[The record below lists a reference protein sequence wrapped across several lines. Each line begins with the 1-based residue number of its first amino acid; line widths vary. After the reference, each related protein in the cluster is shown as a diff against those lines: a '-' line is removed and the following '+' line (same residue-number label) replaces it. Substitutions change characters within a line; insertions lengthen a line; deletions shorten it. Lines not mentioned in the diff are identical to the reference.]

1 MCVLLSVVLFSSCCG
16 DGVCIHVRIR
26 MYTVFLCGYFC
37 TYVCYSCTML
47 TFPKVVS
54 RWVEVCSVIVF
65 VYWCSFRGSLSSA
78 LNLSSSFGVASCGC
92 IWY

>member
-1 MCVLLSVVLFSSCCG
+1 MVYVYMCVYCVVMWVLL
-16 DGVCIHVRIR
+16 
-26 MYTVFLCGYFC
+26 
-37 TYVCYSCTML
+37 YVWSFNSCTIV
-47 TFPKVVS
+47 TFPRVVS

-78 LNLSSSFGVASCGC
+78 LNLSSSFGVSSCGC